1 MLKAEIQGY
10 FARLSPLPLTLSWK
24 VHLTNSQL
32 VPALA
37 YRLITHS
44 LSPNQ
49 LEKLQSLICGGVAS
63 RKKNV

>member
-1 MLKAEIQGY
+1 MLKAEIQR
-10 FARLSPLPLTLSWK
+10 FFPRLSPLPLTLSEY
-24 VHLTNSQL
+24 VRLTNSQL

-49 LEKLQSLICGGVAS
+49 LGKLQSLIWVGVAS
-63 RKKNV
+63 